1 MRALVT
7 GAAGF
12 VGRHM
17 TAELIRRGYVVTRCD
32 TSLGWDALDLFRG
45 HDRRYDLV
53 VHAAAAEPHRA
64 AIDGKP
70 MHLAANLELDAAMFR
85 WAVRTEQK
93 RVLYLSS
100 SAAYPVEYQHVCTTY
115 AVCSDYRPCVRHRGT
130 GHLYESDIDID
141 EPGAPDANYGWTKLT
156 GERLAAA
163 AGDAGLPVHIV
174 RPFSGYGEDQG
185 ENWPFGAFAARAR
198 RRDDPFVIWGD
209 GMQVRDWIHISDV
222 VNGAL
227 AVVEADERRP
237 VNLCTG
243 IGTSMAELVGLFCK
257 AAGYSPEIELRT
269 DRPAGVQYRVGNPD
283 RMNEHYTAKVP
294 IQEGVERA
302 IGRATP
308 RATGGLVTGGPYLV
322 GESGPELHI
331 PPG

>member
-1 MRALVT
+1 MRALVS

-17 TAELIRRGYVVTRCD
+17 TGELIRRGYVVTRCD
-32 TSLGWDALDLFRG
+32 ISLGWDALDLFRE

-64 AIDGKP
+64 AIDGRP
-70 MHLAANLELDAAMFR
+70 MNLATNLMLDAAMFD
-85 WAVRTEQK
+85 WAVRTEQA

-100 SAAYPVEYQHVCTTY
+100 SAAYPVAAQQGQCQFTGDTCDGWQCRGGLHE
-115 AVCSDYRPCVRHRGT
+115 DLIRHDLETLGQ
-130 GHLYESDIDID
+130 
-141 EPGAPDANYGWTKLT
+141 PDAAYGWTKLT

-163 AGDAGLPVHIV
+163 ASDAGLPVHVV

-185 ENWPFGAFAARAR
+185 EDWPFGAFAARAR
-198 RRDDPFVIWGD
+198 RREDPFVIWGD
-209 GMQVRDWIHISDV
+209 GTQVRDWIHVSDV
-222 VNGAL
+222 IDGAL

-269 DRPAGVQYRVGNPD
+269 DRPAGVAYRVGDPA
-283 RMNEHYTAKVP
+283 RMNEHYAAKVS

-302 IGRATP
+302 ISRATP
-308 RATGGLVTGGPYLV
+308 CASGGLVTGGPYLV

>member
-1 MRALVT
+1 MRALVA

-17 TAELIRRGYVVTRCD
+17 TGELIRRGYVVTRCD
-32 TSLGWDALDLFRG
+32 ILLGWDALDLFRE
-45 HDRRYDLV
+45 HDRHYDLV

-64 AIDGKP
+64 AIDGRP
-70 MHLAANLELDAAMFR
+70 MNLATNLMLDAAMFD

-100 SAAYPVEYQHVCTTY
+100 SAAYPVGYQAGHTP
-115 AVCSDYRPCVRHRGT
+115 YRLHEDDGR
-130 GHLYESDIDID
+130 
-141 EPGAPDANYGWTKLT
+141 PDAPVAADLLKALGSHGPLGPDSNYGWTKLT

-163 AGDAGLPVHIV
+163 ASDAGLPVHVV

-185 ENWPFGAFAARAR
+185 DDWPFGAFAARAH

-209 GMQVRDWIHISDV
+209 GTQVRDWIHISDV

-283 RMNEHYTAKVP
+283 RMSQHYTAKVG
-294 IQEGVERA
+294 IEEGVCRA
-302 IGRATP
+302 LASRVEAAPIVA
-308 RATGGLVTGGPYLV
+308 
-322 GESGPELHI
+322 
-331 PPG
+331 